1 MSGTG
6 TTTTS
11 VESTTERAQTAPDA
25 TTTERD
31 LGATVSLEVTGAA
44 SAAADAPTIDGRSLR
59 RLRNRERVLDAYLE
73 LVTAGNRNPTV
84 DDLAR
89 YSGISFRSIYRYF
102 SSTTELVADA
112 TNRGLAQF
120 RRDISV
126 ADEGSGPLD
135 ERVSRLVDQRLALY
149 RRAAPFIS
157 AARSSHF
164 DDERA
169 LSLFTELRQTLT
181 EQLGRHF
188 APELESLDDD
198 ERQRRVISIYVT
210 FLYDSMSL
218 LTDLY
223 GDDDQAIR
231 EFLNAHVRR
240 QLA

>member
-1 MSGTG
+1 MSTGTESTTAAAGSTTEGAAGTTEAQVG
-6 TTTTS
+6 TTTGLTS
-11 VESTTERAQTAPDA
+11 EASGTASSAPKAAEQTT
-25 TTTERD
+25 
-31 LGATVSLEVTGAA
+31 
-44 SAAADAPTIDGRSLR
+44 DGRSLR

-89 YSGISFRSIYRYF
+89 YSGISFRAIYRYF
-102 SSTTELVADA
+102 SSTSELVADA
-112 TNRGLAQF
+112 LDRGLAQF

-126 ADEGSGPLD
+126 PNEGVGPLG
-135 ERVSRLVDQRLALY
+135 ERINRLVDQRLALH

-164 DDERA
+164 DDDRIGE
-169 LSLFTELRQTLT
+169 LFSQLRRTLG

-188 APELESLDDD
+188 APELEGFDDD
-198 ERQRRVISIYVT
+198 ERQARIATIYFA

-231 EFLNAHVRR
+231 AVLAGHVRR
-240 QLA
+240 QLS